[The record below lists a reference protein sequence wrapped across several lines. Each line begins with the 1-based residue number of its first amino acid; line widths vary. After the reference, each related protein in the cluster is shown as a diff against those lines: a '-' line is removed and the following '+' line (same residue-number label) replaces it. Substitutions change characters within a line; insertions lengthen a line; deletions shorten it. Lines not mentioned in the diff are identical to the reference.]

1 VEVRGASREASL
13 FTELKLA
20 ARRCSSG
27 SDRLPLGRQV
37 DAVVQDDE
45 DGEYHWSSTLRQPA
59 LDFGS
64 LIAICAHTIV
74 RIHDIDGKGERPIFN
89 SQELKG
95 FDYARRFRVYWST
108 KELGYSCS
116 ICPVSSRALRWVE
129 DVVDK
134 SSVLPRLR
142 T

>member
-1 VEVRGASREASL
+1 VRGASREASL
-13 FTELKLA
+13 FTELKLV
-20 ARRCSSG
+20 ARRCPSG
-27 SDRLPLGRQV
+27 SDRFPLGWQV

-45 DGEYHWSSTLRQPA
+45 DGEYYWSSTLRQPA
-59 LDFGS
+59 VDFGS
-64 LIAICAHTIV
+64 LTAICAHTIV
-74 RIHDIDGKGERPIFN
+74 RVHDIDGKGERHILDP
-89 SQELKG
+89 QLLKG
-95 FDYARRFRVYWST
+95 FDYSRQFREYWST

>member
-1 VEVRGASREASL
+1 VRGASREASL
-13 FTELKLA
+13 FIELKLA
-20 ARRCSSG
+20 ARRCPSG

-37 DAVVQDDE
+37 DAAVQDDE
-45 DGEYHWSSTLRQPA
+45 DGEYNRSSTLSQPA
-59 LDFGS
+59 VDFGS
-64 LIAICAHTIV
+64 LTAICARTIV
-74 RIHDIDGKGERPIFN
+74 RVHDIDGKRELHILNP
-89 SQELKG
+89 QLLKG
-95 FDYARRFRVYWST
+95 FDYSRRFREYWST